1 MRTVQQNAQ
10 EKHHCSALYDY
21 CLVLS
26 VSVQRNIATNI
37 ALTTAPLNMHAK
49 NSELRSAQ
57 KIFISLEKKDAVHI
71 VMLDWLKRVKDKGEA
86 RD

>member
-10 EKHHCSALYDY
+10 EKHHCSALYNY

-26 VSVQRNIATNI
+26 VSVDAYLLKRNIATNI
-37 ALTTAPLNMHAK
+37 ALATAPLNMHAK

-57 KIFISLEKKDAVHI
+57 KILLVWKRKMRCCAV
-71 VMLDWLKRVKDKGEA
+71 D
-86 RD
+86 